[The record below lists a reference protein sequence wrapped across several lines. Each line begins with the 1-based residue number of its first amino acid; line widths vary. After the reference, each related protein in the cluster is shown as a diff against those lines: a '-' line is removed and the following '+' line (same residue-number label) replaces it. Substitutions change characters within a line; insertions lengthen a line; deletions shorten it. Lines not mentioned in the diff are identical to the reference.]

1 MEHPHWFSTLDDM
14 SVWKIRDSLV
24 TLDEDCRV
32 NPYDAGV
39 KRIQTGAEKIIK
51 EMIRAVCRDDHR
63 WVGLKAANH
72 RELKAN

>member
-32 NPYDAGV
+32 NPYDAGELMNLFPEMNIHLHNGYT
-39 KRIQTGAEKIIK
+39 KIQNIAMFITEA
-51 EMIRAVCRDDHR
+51 R
-63 WVGLKAANH
+63 
-72 RELKAN
+72 